1 MNRAWKWFI
10 YALLFILFY
19 TDRQQSNVIK
29 ELSERVEVL
38 EQEFSGQCLE
48 DYDVGTYNQVD

>member
-1 MNRAWKWFI
+1 MNRAWKYTI
-10 YALLFILFY
+10 YALLLILFY

-38 EQEFSGQCLE
+38 EQEFSGQCYSE
-48 DYDVGTYNQVD
+48 E